1 MIIRAARSQWLKLTR
16 LGMLL
21 GGMGTL
27 IAFTILSVVL
37 SLVTATDVPPVD
49 AEGPGGMTF
58 GQLNAADGFAVALE
72 GGAGFLGVVALVI
85 VAINVAS
92 EYSQGTIR
100 AVLVRQPRRLVVLAG
115 TGLAL
120 AAFLTAALV
129 IAVAVSFVAAL
140 AVGPSQGVDT
150 SAWLTGTGAASI
162 ASATLNL
169 VLAALGW
176 GVLGAV
182 LALAF
187 RSPAPAIGTGLAYA
201 LPFELLLSAAWTD
214 GAGWL
219 PGQLLGALAAGGT
232 QATSYGRTSLLL
244 LLYSSVALV
253 GAAVVFRRR
262 DVSS

>member
-1 MIIRAARSQWLKLTR
+1 MIRAARSQWLKLTR
-16 LGMLL
+16 LGMVL
-21 GGMGTL
+21 GGAGTL

-37 SLVTATDVPPVD
+37 SLVTATDVPPLD
-49 AEGPGGMTF
+49 ADGPGGMTF
-58 GQLNAADGFAVALE
+58 GQLNAADGFAQALQ
-72 GGAGFLGVVALVI
+72 GAAGFLGVVALVI

-120 AAFLTAALV
+120 AVFLTAAMV
-129 IAVAVSFVAAL
+129 IAVAAAFVTAL
-140 AVGPSQGVDT
+140 AVGPGQGVDT
-150 SAWLTGTGAASI
+150 AAWLTGDGAAAL
-162 ASATLNL
+162 ASASANL
-169 VLAALGW
+169 VLATLGW
-176 GVLGAV
+176 GLLGAV

-201 LPFELLLSAAWTD
+201 LPFELLLSAAWRD
-214 GAGWL
+214 GANWL

-232 QATSYGRTSLLL
+232 QVSSYGRTSLLL
-244 LLYSSVALV
+244 SLYSAVALI